1 MTPFYPI
8 KAILSHAPLAALL
21 PAGFSALLASA
32 SSILLLGASAY
43 LIASAALH
51 PPLYTLALA
60 ITLVRA
66 CGIGRAVFRYL
77 DRWLSHRAVFHAQE
91 ILQLRLYEKA
101 AALLPLKEANL
112 RQADFLHGLS
122 DGCNAL
128 RDSYLRAFVPPIL
141 AGVLCLAGAIFL
153 LPVSGRFP
161 ASLLPLLWFLHLLL
175 PALLE
180 KQEDSGPALR
190 YRDLLLDAEE
200 GRPELQNAGSLPLIS
215 GKLYSAARKFGSGQ
229 RETSRRK
236 DQVNA
241 LLLLLRDFALIFFL
255 FQLCLAVSSARISGI
270 ELAVYLLALQTVLA
284 EIAPVADAWRMG
296 RQGMKAAEN
305 ILHIPVPADAVPTSG
320 ERPGSTS
327 VPPSQPSPLL
337 SVQGLGFSY
346 RPGLP
351 VLRDISFS
359 LSAGEKM
366 AIIGESG
373 SGKTTLAC
381 LLMGFW
387 PPEQGRIRLNGKD
400 CRQLSDVEIRS
411 FFAPC
416 LQGEYVFSG
425 SVRENF
431 LRIHP
436 GLPETSIRKALS
448 EAQLEENI
456 LELPQGLDTP
466 LGENGSMLSGG
477 ERQRFLIALALAS
490 PAPILLLDEPT
501 AGLDKKTA
509 HDLMDGILS
518 HLNGRALLII
528 THDMVL
534 AERMDKIY
542 RIHFMEAS

>member
-1 MTPFYPI
+1 MTPFHPI
-8 KAILSHAPLAALL
+8 KAALSHAPLAALL
-21 PAGFSALLASA
+21 PAGCSALLASA
-32 SSILLLGASAY
+32 GSILLLGASAY

-91 ILQLRLYEKA
+91 ILRLRLYEKA

-141 AGVLCLAGAIFL
+141 AWILCLAGAAFL
-153 LPVSGRFP
+153 LPVSGSFS
-161 ASLLPLLWFLHLLL
+161 AALLPLLWFLHILL
-175 PALLE
+175 PALLDR
-180 KQEDSGPALR
+180 QEDSLPALR
-190 YRDLLLDAEE
+190 YRNLLLDTEE
-200 GRPELQNAGSLPLIS
+200 GCPELQSAGSIHFLAV
-215 GKLYSAARKFGSGQ
+215 KLHSAARKFGSCQ
-229 RETSRRK
+229 RNTSRRK
-236 DQVNA
+236 DEINV
-241 LLLLLRDFALIFFL
+241 LLLLLRELALIFFL
-255 FQLCLAVSSARISGI
+255 YQLCLAVSSARISGI

-284 EIAPVADAWRMG
+284 EIAPVADAWRTG
-296 RQGMKAAEN
+296 KQGMEAAQS
-305 ILHIPVPADAVPTSG
+305 ILHIPEAEDAPQTSG
-320 ERPGSTS
+320 ERPISPS
-327 VPPSQPSPLL
+327 SPPSQPPPLL

-387 PPEQGRIRLNGKD
+387 PPEQGSIRLNGKD
-400 CRQLSDVEIRS
+400 CRQLPDVGIRS

-448 EAQLEENI
+448 EAQLEEDI
-456 LELPQGLDTP
+456 LNLPQGLDTP

-477 ERQRFLIALALAS
+477 ERQRLLIAFALAS

-534 AERMDKIY
+534 AERMDRIY
-542 RIHFMEAS
+542 RMDAS